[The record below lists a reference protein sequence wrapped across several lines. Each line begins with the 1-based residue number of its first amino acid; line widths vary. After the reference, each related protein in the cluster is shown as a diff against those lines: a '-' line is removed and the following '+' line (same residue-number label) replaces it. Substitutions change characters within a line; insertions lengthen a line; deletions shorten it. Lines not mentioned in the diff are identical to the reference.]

1 MDTRIALIIGA
12 TGTIGKEIV
21 ENLISKNI
29 KLILVSKNSDKL
41 DKLYNKIINTAL
53 LKPLIMPLDISHGR
67 SIDKLGGIV
76 FEKYKKLDLLINC
89 SSFYPKLSPINHIL
103 PKDFNKIIKINISAN
118 WHLIRAFDPLLRF
131 SNHGRAYFFVCKQ
144 KIYSEPY
151 FSSYS
156 LTSNS
161 IDSLIK
167 SWQKEIKKTDIKV
180 NTYDPGPII
189 SNLRSNAFPGENK
202 NKLNTAKY
210 AAISFINLLEES
222 YESLI

>member
-1 MDTRIALIIGA
+1 MDKRIALIIGA

-29 KLILVSKNSDKL
+29 KLILVSKNSYKL
-41 DKLYNKIINTAL
+41 DKLYNKIIKTAL

-103 PKDFNKIIKINISAN
+103 PKDFTKIIKINISAN

-167 SWQKEIKKTDIKV
+167 SWKKEIRKTDIKV

-222 YESLI
+222 Y

>member
-1 MDTRIALIIGA
+1 MDKRIALIIGA

-29 KLILVSKNSDKL
+29 KLILVSKNSYKL
-41 DKLYNKIINTAL
+41 DKLYNKIIKTAL

-103 PKDFNKIIKINISAN
+103 PKDFTKIIKINISAN

-167 SWQKEIKKTDIKV
+167 SWQKEIRKTDIKV

-222 YESLI
+222 Y